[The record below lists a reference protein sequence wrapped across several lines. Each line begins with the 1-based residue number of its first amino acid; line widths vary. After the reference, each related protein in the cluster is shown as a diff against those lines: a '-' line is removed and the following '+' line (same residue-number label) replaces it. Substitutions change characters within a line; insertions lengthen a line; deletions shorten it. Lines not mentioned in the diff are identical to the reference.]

1 MSNLLEKEVSENATL
16 GKGYGVIGFVI
27 GLVLAGIVIYNVGIP
42 VIKSAITSANLTGN
56 DLTIANTVPTLL
68 GVVMLVLVAAA
79 LTQGM

>member
-1 MSNLLEKEVSENATL
+1 MSNLLEKEISETATL
-16 GKGYGVIGFVI
+16 GKGFGVIGFVI

-56 DLTIANTVPTLL
+56 DKTIANTVPTLL